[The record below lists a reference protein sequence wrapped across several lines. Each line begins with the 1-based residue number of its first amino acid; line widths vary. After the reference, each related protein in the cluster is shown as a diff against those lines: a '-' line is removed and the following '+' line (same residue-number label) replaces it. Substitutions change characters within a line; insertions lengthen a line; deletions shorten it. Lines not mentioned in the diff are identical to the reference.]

1 MFNFAIFESGGKQHR
16 VAEGDIL
23 RLEKLDQEI
32 GSTIEFETVFLT
44 SSAEHVDIGAPFLPH
59 ARVTAKVVSQGR
71 DDKVHIIKF
80 RRRKHHMKQ
89 QGHRQY
95 FTAVKITRI
104 EA

>member
-1 MFNFAIFESGGKQHR
+1 MCNFAIFESGGKQHR
-16 VAEGDIL
+16 VAKGDIL

-32 GSTIEFETVFLT
+32 GSTIEFETVCLT
-44 SSAEHVDIGAPFLPH
+44 SSAEHIDIGAPFLPH

-71 DDKVHIIKF
+71 ADKVHIIKF

-95 FTAVKITRI
+95 FTAVKITSI
-104 EA
+104 QA